1 MTFVVYGGG
10 AAQAC
15 LRWFFG
21 QRLGSVDGIGFG
33 PKRHGDGLMTTSN
46 SFGNRPCRPP
56 RRAHPMRSR
65 LASWILLGFGL
76 TFSFGS
82 IAIAANDGAPG
93 TVSTATV
100 QPLESASEGRV
111 AAAGTEAVAEP
122 KNPEG
127 CGVEELAPASFG
139 DQLKLKLSAAL
150 DSGNLWL
157 SALLVLLAGFG
168 VTLTPCV
175 YPLIPITL
183 SIFGARS
190 AASRW
195 QGFTL
200 SATYVGGMVLLYSA
214 LGIGF
219 ALAGKVMGG
228 AMQNPI
234 VTTGVALF
242 CLAMASSM
250 FGAFELAL
258 PSGLQNTLSQ
268 AGGAGYRGAFVM
280 GLVAGLIAAPCTG
293 PVLTLIL
300 TLIARNG
307 EVWRGGVLMV
317 VFSIGVG
324 IPFLILGTFSSA
336 LSRLPKSGPWTEAV
350 KSVFGMLMIVA
361 GLYFLS
367 LAGETPASVLD
378 ALRDVGVTLGGG
390 LILVGALLGALH
402 LSFKYTST
410 KEKIRKGIGLTFAG
424 VGAASILSWAVS
436 GPIGEALIWQKV
448 TEEVNAVQNFE
459 AFLANAQENQKPVM
473 IDFFADWC
481 AACKELDKFTYTDEE
496 IQIEAQRFSA
506 IKVDATEDTPGL
518 AELQK
523 RFGVIGLPT
532 VVFLNSSGQTC
543 TSPRVT
549 GFIEPEPYLKLM
561 RAVR

>member
-1 MTFVVYGGG
+1 MDINHVNGNAQSHRVQGSQRPHSR
-10 AAQAC
+10 AAQWC
-15 LRWFFG
+15 
-21 QRLGSVDGIGFG
+21 SVLCIGFTLSMANG
-33 PKRHGDGLMTTSN
+33 ALATDGGRPKATIGVSSGANGQPDS
-46 SFGNRPCRPP
+46 
-56 RRAHPMRSR
+56 A
-65 LASWILLGFGL
+65 AS
-76 TFSFGS
+76 T
-82 IAIAANDGAPG
+82 
-93 TVSTATV
+93 
-100 QPLESASEGRV
+100 
-111 AAAGTEAVAEP
+111 VAEENGP
-122 KNPEG
+122 TDSTVAVDNPAG
-127 CGVEELAPASFG
+127 CSVQDLPPSSFG
-139 DQLKLKLSAAL
+139 DQLKQKLSDAL
-150 DSGNLWL
+150 ASGNLWL
-157 SALLVLLAGFG
+157 SAFLVLLAGFG

-190 AASRW
+190 ADSRW

-200 SATYVGGMVLLYSA
+200 SATYVGGMVLLYSG

-228 AMQNPI
+228 AMQNPV

-258 PSGLQNTLSQ
+258 PPSLQTKLSQ
-268 AGGAGYRGAFVM
+268 AGGTGYRGAFIM

-317 VFSIGVG
+317 VFSLGVG

-350 KSVFGMLMIVA
+350 KSIFGILMIVA
-361 GLYFLS
+361 GLYFLTLTGGT
-367 LAGETPASVLD
+367 LAS
-378 ALRDVGVTLGGG
+378 ALEGLRNVGVSLGSG
-390 LILVGALLGALH
+390 LIVVGAAIGALH

-410 KEKIRKGIGLTFAG
+410 REKIRKGIGLAFAG
-424 VGAASILSWAVS
+424 LGAASILSWAVS
-436 GPIGEALIWQKV
+436 APVGEALTWQKV
-448 TEEVNAVQNFE
+448 AEEPTAVEKFD
-459 AFLANAQENQKPVM
+459 AYLAQAQQDQKPVM

-481 AACKELDKFTYTDEE
+481 AACKELDKFTYTDED
-496 IQIEAQRFSA
+496 IQIEAQRFAA
-506 IKVDATEDTPGL
+506 IKIDATEDTAAL
-518 AELQK
+518 AALQK

-532 VVFLNSSGQTC
+532 VVFLNSQGQTC

-549 GFIEPEPYLKLM
+549 GFIEPEPYLQLM